1 MNSLFHLDLKERLK
15 IENQISKR
23 LLERDEITFAYLY
36 GSFILNVP
44 FHDIDVAV
52 FIDQMKAE
60 IDDTLEYELQ
70 LSIDLELQI
79 KIPIDIKIMNNAPLP
94 LKYNIIKGKILFY
107 RDKEQLYT
115 FKEKTCT
122 EYLDFKPYYIS
133 ALKYLYNLPISYK
146 KL

>member
-23 LLERDEITFAYLY
+23 LLERNEITFAYLY
-36 GSFILNVP
+36 GSFIFDMP
-44 FHDIDVAV
+44 FHDIDIAI

-60 IDDTLEYELQ
+60 IEDALEYELQ

-79 KIPIDIKIMNNAPLP
+79 KIPIDIKIMNDAPLP

-107 RDKEQLYT
+107 RDKELLYT
-115 FKEKTCT
+115 FKEKTCA

-133 ALKYLYNLPISYK
+133 ALKYLYNI
-146 KL
+146 